1 MLVYLA
7 IVAAFCVIYP
17 FVPRKYIKWLFL
29 ALVLALSVMAFFV
42 VPEETDDLSNYFWR
56 IANLRKGGFSL
67 LRQMIEDGSEDWDS
81 LPVCGLYFYL
91 ISRFPD
97 NGMLPAVT
105 IFLAY
110 GSIFWVLWRT
120 AKRYE
125 VNKWYLFLAS
135 VFLLSTY
142 WFYDIC
148 SGIRNGLTF
157 TLFCFFAYVELVEK
171 KWRPACWV
179 GYVAM
184 CLMHSSGILMM
195 MVRLALLVS
204 GRKGSKLTSVLIFFV
219 MIVGGAIMPH
229 LGEIT
234 GIEYFQLL
242 SQKAERAVSTSGF
255 ANGTQY
261 LVNVSVFVV
270 AVCVFYYAV
279 YVIKKQTEK
288 YESFSDYINF
298 VQLIVF
304 FMLGSITFILTFIR
318 FARWVIPAVISVVFM
333 VGMQANSNA
342 KIEMLTGRKNK
353 SVIKSGMTLSSNE
366 LVINLCMVAYTAVHM
381 WYACNGTSLIWLKF
395 S

>member
-7 IVAAFCVIYP
+7 IVAVFCVIYP

-29 ALVLALSVMAFFV
+29 ALVVALSVMAFFV
-42 VPEETDDLSNYFWR
+42 VPEKTDDLTNYFSQV
-56 IANLRKGGFSL
+56 ASLRKGGFSL
-67 LRQMIEDGSEDWDS
+67 LRRMIEDGSEDWDS

-110 GSIFWVLWRT
+110 GSIFWVLWRA

-242 SQKAERAVSTSGF
+242 SQKAERAVSTAGTYS
-255 ANGTQY
+255 NTQY
-261 LVNVSVFVV
+261 IVNIS
-270 AVCVFYYAV
+270 V
-279 YVIKKQTEK
+279 YVISFLLFLFCSYVMNKLEK
-288 YESFSDYINF
+288 YNSFSDYKSF
-298 VQLIVF
+298 VQLLMM
-304 FMLGSITFILTFIR
+304 FMLGSITYGLTFIR
-318 FARWVIPAVISVVFM
+318 FARWVVPTVISVVFM
-333 VGMQANSNA
+333 VGMQANSDSKA
-342 KIEMLTGRKNK
+342 QLVTEKK
-353 SVIKSGMTLSSNE
+353 SKSIIKSGMTLSSNE
-366 LVINLCMVAYTAVHM
+366 LVINFCMVAYTAVHM

>member
-42 VPEETDDLSNYFWR
+42 VPEETDDLNNYFSR
-56 IANLRKGGFSL
+56 IASLRKGGFSL
-67 LRQMIEDGSEDWDS
+67 LRRMIEDGSEDWDS

-110 GSIFWVLWRT
+110 GSIFWVLWRA

-366 LVINLCMVAYTAVHM
+366 LVINFCMVGYLLVHM

-395 S
+395 K